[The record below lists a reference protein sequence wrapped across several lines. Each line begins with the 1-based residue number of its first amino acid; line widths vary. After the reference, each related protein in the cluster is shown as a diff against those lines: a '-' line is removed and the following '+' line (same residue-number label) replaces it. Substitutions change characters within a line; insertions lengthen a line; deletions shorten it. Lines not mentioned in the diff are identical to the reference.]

1 MTAFSREQ
9 SIRVHSTP
17 DEPWFQTETEAIAT
31 SLLSESALKNES
43 ETDTGFGAVGART
56 YTLAVWLVRT
66 VARRGEPFTVEDL
79 YRVVERGNVPMPQG
93 TTEADVEPLLR
104 RLEPDGER
112 FSVSRVGTG
121 GQS

>member
-1 MTAFSREQ
+1 MATANAGPRT
-9 SIRVHSTP
+9 IRVHSAP
-17 DEPWFQTETEAIAT
+17 DEAWFDTEVEAIT
-31 SLLSESALKNES
+31 EGLLTESAS
-43 ETDTGFGAVGART
+43 EAEPAALGSRT
-56 YTLAVWLVRT
+56 HALAVWLVRT

-79 YRVVERGNVPMPQG
+79 CREVERGNVPMPQG
-93 TTEADVEPLLR
+93 TTMADVEPLLR